1 MKSNVVK
8 NLFNHQPLL
17 MLAPMQGL
25 TNRVLRHLF
34 IEQVA
39 PDLVFTEFVR
49 VQTRSRKR
57 VTRSDLDEVGSHEG
71 TTPLVVQ
78 MIGHGAEPLCEAAQ
92 GLEMAG
98 AQHLNLNLGCP
109 YGRMTTGA
117 TGGELLR
124 DPDKLIELLT
134 SLRQVI
140 SGSFSVKCRSGYDD
154 PQQIFQLLPRFEDC
168 GLDYLVLHPRTVV
181 QKYAG
186 HADHR
191 LTAEVVQRTAL
202 PVIAN
207 GDINNAAIGQRLL
220 AETGVAGLMFGRG
233 ALADPWLFQRVRGE
247 LAGCV
252 AVGKRR
258 RELDGYIE
266 NLLNRYLVRFCGD
279 RQALMKLKDLLNF
292 IPDEELQRDL
302 KKLKRA
308 TTVASFRA
316 LLDRFAT

>member
-1 MKSNVVK
+1 MKRLPWSTDR
-8 NLFNHQPLL
+8 PPL

-25 TNRVLRHLF
+25 TNDALRSYF
-34 IEQVA
+34 IETVA

-49 VQTRSRKR
+49 VQPQSRKR
-57 VTRSDLDEVGSHEG
+57 IAKADLAEIRAHDSVV
-71 TTPLVVQ
+71 PLVVQ
-78 MIGHGAEPLCEAAQ
+78 LIGNDAEALAEAAVQ
-92 GLEMAG
+92 VQAVGCR
-98 AQHLNLNLGCP
+98 HLNLNLGCP

-247 LAGCV
+247 LPGSV

-258 RELDGYIE
+258 RELAGYIE